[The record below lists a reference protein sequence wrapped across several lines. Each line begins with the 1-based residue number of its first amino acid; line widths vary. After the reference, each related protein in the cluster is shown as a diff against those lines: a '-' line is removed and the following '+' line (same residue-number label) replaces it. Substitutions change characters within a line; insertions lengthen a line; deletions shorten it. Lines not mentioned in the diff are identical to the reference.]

1 MVESVVHRVPLAKIE
16 TERVEGT
23 RVVTTRSDGGVD
35 RPRRIKQTRQGR
47 GRQRTT
53 RNDNLPKNKNDEKK
67 NKDRKITETTERVL
81 DGR

>member
-23 RVVTTRSDGGVD
+23 RVVRTRSDGGVD